1 MSEEETRQRIL
12 EAAVQLFSERGYDG
26 ATTRAIASLA
36 GVNEVTLFRHFGSK
50 KSLFQGMLR
59 HNSALPGLEF
69 ALRER
74 LTGDYRQDLLVLA
87 TQVLTLLHA
96 RRKEI
101 IMLLAEAERR
111 PEMLEMVA
119 FVPMQQRQMVSDYL
133 KWQMAQGRV
142 RPLDPDLATQ
152 GLLGMLLSYCLG
164 LNLLPEA
171 LRRIPLEEVA
181 DQFVDLFVEGTRKQ
195 GNFPEIRRMPTL
207 QGRT

>member
-12 EAAVQLFSERGYDG
+12 DATVQLFSERGYDR
-26 ATTRAIASLA
+26 ATTRAIAVLA

-50 KSLFQGMLR
+50 KSLFQAMLR

-74 LTGDYRQDLLVLA
+74 LTGDYQQDLLILA
-87 TQVLTLLHA
+87 TQILTLLHA

-101 IMLLAEAERR
+101 IMLLAEAERQ

-133 KWQMAQGRV
+133 KWQMAQGHV
-142 RPLDPDLATQ
+142 RPMDPDLAAQ
-152 GLLGMLLSYCLG
+152 GLLGMLLGYCLG
-164 LNLLPEA
+164 LNLLPET
-171 LRRIPLEEVA
+171 LRRMSLEEVA
-181 DQFVDLFVEGTRKQ
+181 AQFVDLFVEGTRK
-195 GNFPEIRRMPTL
+195 
-207 QGRT
+207 